1 MKDLGYLGKE
11 ELQCEQKWCYQWCST
26 LQKADGINR
35 KEVEKKL
42 VGVCSGSQQPEFL
55 FPFQHKSSQYQ
66 RQSQDTTRKDLHTS
80 LPPLPRKATQKRDWE
95 FQRAALEPGIFIQRS
110 TGKLRR
116 FIPYLLLILLQEI
129 VIKWRKGQIKG
140 LWIIV
145 PSPKE
150 TSGGIQQVPESGSD
164 PGVRTAPHCG
174 LVAHPSLWSYW
185 ALWNP

>member
-1 MKDLGYLGKE
+1 MWTEMVLPMMLHFAKSWWYKQKRSGKKACGG
-11 ELQCEQKWCYQWCST
+11 LFRFPAARIFIPFPTQIKPVSKTKPRHHQKGFT
-26 LQKADGINR
+26 H
-35 KEVEKKL
+35 
-42 VGVCSGSQQPEFL
+42 FF
-55 FPFQHKSSQYQ
+55 FP
-66 RQSQDTTRKDLHTS
+66 
-80 LPPLPRKATQKRDWE
+80 PPRKATQKRDWE

-116 FIPYLLLILLQEI
+116 SIPYLLLILLQEI